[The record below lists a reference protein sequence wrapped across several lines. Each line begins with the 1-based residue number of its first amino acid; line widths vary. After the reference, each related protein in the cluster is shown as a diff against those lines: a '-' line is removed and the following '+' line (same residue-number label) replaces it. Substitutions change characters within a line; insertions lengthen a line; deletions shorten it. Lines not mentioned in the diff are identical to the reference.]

1 MSDFIIKKYD
11 VLAIDF
17 ETATNNNYSA
27 CSVAVAL
34 IRDLEI
40 IDSHYWLIQP
50 PHNRYSAANTAV
62 HGLSNSDTR
71 DALQFPDIW
80 PELQTLIRSSAFV
93 SAHNAQFDMSVLH
106 EVLHYYQLPIEDFS
120 YFDSINYSTKACAGE
135 RIPSG
140 LKERCQRFNIIIEE
154 HHNALSDALACGKLI
169 IAATKEKNK
178 ASSLEYLNAYSTV
191 TSKKFSE
198 LKASKFF
205 KKPSTSTANFN
216 RVDLN
221 QINAIQENSQLS
233 HPDFS
238 EKSFVFTGEFKKAK
252 DELMQA
258 VVERGGIIKSAVSG
272 KTDYVVEGVQDL
284 SIVGADGFSSKQR
297 KARELIAKGSS
308 LTLLTEKQLEELL

>member
-1 MSDFIIKKYD
+1 M
-11 VLAIDF
+11 
-17 ETATNNNYSA
+17 
-27 CSVAVAL
+27 
-34 IRDLEI
+34 
-40 IDSHYWLIQP
+40 
-50 PHNRYSAANTAV
+50 
-62 HGLSNSDTR
+62 
-71 DALQFPDIW
+71 
-80 PELQTLIRSSAFV
+80 
-93 SAHNAQFDMSVLH
+93 
-106 EVLHYYQLPIEDFS
+106 
-120 YFDSINYSTKACAGE
+120 
-135 RIPSG
+135 
-140 LKERCQRFNIIIEE
+140 
-154 HHNALSDALACGKLI
+154 
-169 IAATKEKNK
+169 
-178 ASSLEYLNAYSTV
+178 
-191 TSKKFSE
+191 
-198 LKASKFF
+198 KASKFF